1 MSLIQ
6 NVSLFCN
13 IASFLFEREFY
24 YGPITFAGG
33 LQPSMVMTRGGT
45 NRRSLCRVR
54 AGLGTEAEIRIGYGS
69 GLPDAGWINS
79 SKIFS
84 ALFKGISR
92 VVAVDRQQFLE
103 PLHHEG
109 CAHKENGTGNIEL
122 TIGI

>member
-6 NVSLFCN
+6 DVSLLCN

-24 YGPITFAGG
+24 YGPITFAEG
-33 LQPSMVMTRGGT
+33 LQPSMVMTKGGT
-45 NRRSLCRVR
+45 NKGSLCRVR
-54 AGLGTEAEIRIGYGS
+54 AGSGTKAEIRIGYGS

-92 VVAVDRQQFLE
+92 VVAIYRVAILRTLAQ
-103 PLHHEG
+103 
-109 CAHKENGTGNIEL
+109 
-122 TIGI
+122 